1 MVLRSVAKYLIGKKR
16 KLLIK
21 PMMRDLPIFRMV
33 SGPRLICFMCVCVSF
48 LAVIPILLSCGHGH
62 RSKNV
67 FSKDPFVGHYFVP
80 VQMYYRIYLQK

>member
-16 KLLIK
+16 ELIIK
-21 PMMRDLPIFRMV
+21 PMMRDLPIFHIV
-33 SGPRLICFMCVCVSF
+33 SGPRTICFMCVSF

-67 FSKDPFVGHYFVP
+67 FPRDPSVGHYFVP
-80 VQMYYRIYLQK
+80 VQMYYRVSLQK